1 MSRCHKTAPSDS
13 SIEII
18 GPTGSRYFPFLVI
31 SRNCTIALPAT
42 VSSTEIRSTRRLNR
56 YSTAGI
62 LSPETQSLPTKRF
75 SHVTVTGVFFCP
87 QSPTG
92 TSSNHRII
100 CRLKVPIYIHAG
112 IPRHFSHAYQARAPA
127 IPAGHA
133 LKAPSRTPRAPP
145 PGRRSGASRRRRPG
159 RFRVLCR
166 PQG

>member
-112 IPRHFSHAYQARAPA
+112 YTSSFFTRLPGPGPRHTGRSCPQSTVPNAARTS
-127 IPAGHA
+127 
-133 LKAPSRTPRAPP
+133 SRSSKWCFTPPT
-145 PGRRSGASRRRRPG
+145 SW
-159 RFRVLCR
+159 
-166 PQG
+166 